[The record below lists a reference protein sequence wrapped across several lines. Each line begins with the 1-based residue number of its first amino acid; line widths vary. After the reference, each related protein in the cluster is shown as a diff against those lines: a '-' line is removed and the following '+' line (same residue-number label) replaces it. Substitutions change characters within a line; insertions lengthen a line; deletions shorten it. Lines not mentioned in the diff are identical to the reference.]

1 MATPKKKKTGEGLFK
16 KRFATLKEHRAAVAA
31 RKALKGGKNVG
42 PVANAD
48 AYGSAIQPK
57 AKPKAATPKKSTPTP
72 TTSSG
77 RTSSQSRVADHS
89 RPNQTINGASLGSR
103 LTPEEKK
110 KREEAAASVGRR
122 RTHRGGARASNNNR
136 NRLRTPSGPKVGTT
150 RRIRKG
156 SKYVTQMWDGKKY
169 VTGNLGSK
177 GAKG

>member
-16 KRFATLKEHRAAVAA
+16 KRYATLKEHRAAVAA

-48 AYGSAIQPK
+48 AYGSAIKPK

-89 RPNQTINGASLGSR
+89 RPNQTVNGASLGSR

-169 VTGNLGSK
+169 VTGKLGSK